1 MKEYA
6 DNEINNKFGRT
17 GFFSG
22 ASHRLFELN
31 FIGGEE
37 FLEKNKEK
45 GVGGTKLEILKD
57 GSLEINTGSYK
68 TSAVLNKNNLIF
80 ITIEKQ
86 DVVSQKK
93 NKSVIGRAVLG
104 GLLLGPLGAVVGGM
118 TGIGEKEVK
127 QKRLADYLV
136 AFKIIDDISNKE
148 KILLF
153 GCKSKNY
160 SRVENYLSKYFK
172 EAIKKPEDIIETF
185 EKKQIQSGSRV
196 DELFKLK
203 NLLIEG
209 FLTKE
214 EFEVEKQKII
224 NRNDN

>member
-22 ASHRLFELN
+22 ASRRLFELN
-31 FIGGEE
+31 LIGGEE
-37 FLEKNKEK
+37 FLENNIEK
-45 GVGGTKLEILKD
+45 GIGGTKLEILKD
-57 GSLEINTGSYK
+57 GSLEINTGSLK
-68 TSAVLNKNNLIF
+68 TSAVLIKNNLIF
-80 ITIEKQ
+80 ITIEEQ
-86 DVVSQKK
+86 DVVLQKK

-127 QKRLADYLV
+127 QKRLADYLIS
-136 AFKIIDDISNKE
+136 FRIIDDVSNKE

-153 GCKSKNY
+153 GCKSKDY

-172 EAIKKPEDIIETF
+172 EKIKKPEDVIETF
-185 EKKQIQSGSRV
+185 ENKQTQSGSRV

-203 NLLIEG
+203 NLLTEG
-209 FLTKE
+209 FLTQE
-214 EFEVEKQKII
+214 EFEAEKQKII
-224 NRNDN
+224 NMNDD